1 MTTAEM
7 ILSIF
12 VAAGPYAALCV
23 AIAISLWLQKAR
35 KKETA
40 RELETVSQ
48 RAELAEGRLHTA
60 EATLARVQSQVAD
73 LEEQVRISS
82 GAPAKS
88 WTNINRRT
96 QAVRMLRA
104 GDKPSQVAAE
114 LAMSRAEVELIRRV
128 QSLTSSESSIYSI
141 GG

>member
-7 ILSIF
+7 TVSILI
-12 VAAGPYAALCV
+12 AAGPYAAVCI

-35 KKETA
+35 KKELA
-40 RELETVSQ
+40 RDLEAVSQ
-48 RAELAEGRLHTA
+48 RAELAERRLHTA
-60 EATLARVQSQVAD
+60 EATLARFQSQVAD
-73 LEEQVRISS
+73 LEEQVRLSS

-114 LAMSRAEVELIRRV
+114 LSMSRAEVELIRRV
-128 QSLTSSESSIYSI
+128 QSLTSPESSIYSI